1 MTQRDTKQPLPR
13 TPDAPMRE
21 PRPTPGPSYI
31 PSSSNQS
38 DAGQSQKSKV
48 SEAGKTKPSETP
60 ADDSCGC
67 GPTS

>member
-1 MTQRDTKQPLPR
+1 MTQRDTKHPLPR
-13 TPDAPMRE
+13 TPDAPTRE

-48 SEAGKTKPSETP
+48 SEAGKTKPAETP
-60 ADDSCGC
+60 VDDSCGC
-67 GPTS
+67 EPTS